1 MKSSKA
7 IQMQFTSATK
17 RHYTY
22 IEPPE
27 GDPVTE
33 IIKRGRKSSDRLES
47 EMATAEKI
55 APKPKGFAGR
65 RV

>member
-7 IQMQFTSATK
+7 ITMQFTSATK

-22 IEPPE
+22 TEPPE
-27 GDPVTE
+27 GDPVTDY
-33 IIKRGRKSSDRLES
+33 IKRGRKSSDRLAS
-47 EMATAEKI
+47 EIATAEKI

>member
-1 MKSSKA
+1 MKASKA

-22 IEPPE
+22 VPPPE

-33 IIKRGRKSSDRLES
+33 IIKRGRKSSDRWTS
-47 EMATAEKI
+47 EIATAEKI
-55 APKPKGFAGR
+55 APKPKGAGR